1 MHSSLNITGYKG
13 VIDRYILAVPECIL
27 GQHSGIVDFHIFHPV
42 KGIISCQ
49 PDPVNHHVA
58 PVHGKIVTFRNDMVH
73 FNPVAVPQG
82 LACVRHGYPGKLDAV
97 SPSECFRSING
108 TIFHGNIFSVP
119 DSGASH
125 HMGCGETPA
134 MEFITQIFRKIQTDY
149 PHIHFHIHSG
159 DADAVMERLDKGL
172 LDIGLLLGPMQHEKY
187 DYMSLGKRDIFGL
200 LIPRDCPL
208 AEKPAVSL
216 DDLQDIPLIFPEQTY
231 SGHQRLEWF
240 GADYDSL
247 NIAATYNLIY
257 NATFMVEQG
266 IGYAFCLGNLVNTEG
281 NRNLTFRPFSPPLT
295 VDLFIVTKKYQTFS
309 PAAKVFL
316 NRLREEL
323 GK

>member
-1 MHSSLNITGYKG
+1 MMEGMKRQLPKRGNPMIETRLLYYFLAIAREQSITKAAETLH
-13 VIDRYILAVPECIL
+13 ITQPTLSKQMMELEAQL
-27 GQHSGIVDFHIFHPV
+27 GRQL
-42 KGIISCQ
+42 IIR
-49 PDPVNHHVA
+49 
-58 PVHGKIVTFRNDMVH
+58 GKKKVTLTEDGAYLRGQAQEMMNLMEKTES
-73 FNPVAVPQG
+73 A
-82 LACVRHGYPGKLDAV
+82 
-97 SPSECFRSING
+97 
-108 TIFHGNIFSVP
+108 FHGEEELVTGDIY
-119 DSGASH
+119 
-125 HMGCGETPA
+125 MGCGETPA